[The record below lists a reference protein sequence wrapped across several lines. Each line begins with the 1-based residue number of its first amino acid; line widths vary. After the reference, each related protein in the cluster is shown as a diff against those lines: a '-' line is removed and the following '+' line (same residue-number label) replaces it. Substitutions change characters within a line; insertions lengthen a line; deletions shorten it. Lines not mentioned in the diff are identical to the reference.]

1 MVVIIGTSIGLI
13 IADNGSKDKTYT
25 ITQVGD
31 ETMNVYEFKS
41 VKKGPTETKK
51 DIAGKFLT

>member
-1 MVVIIGTSIGLI
+1 MSEGIKIEILKKQSCLLLQ
-13 IADNGSKDKTYT
+13 KDKTYT

-41 VKKGPTETKK
+41 VKKG
-51 DIAGKFLT
+51 I